1 MANIKENEITRI
13 FSIKELQGMIEA
25 IKKDNPHYNKKILN
39 QACGIFKID
48 NLCKIEHR
56 HIGIQDYKRV
66 NI

>member
-1 MANIKENEITRI
+1 MEKNEITRI
-13 FSIKELQGMIEA
+13 FSIKELQSMTKA
-25 IKKDNPHYNKKILN
+25 IKKDNPHYNKRIAN

-56 HIGIQDYKRV
+56 HIGFQDFKRV